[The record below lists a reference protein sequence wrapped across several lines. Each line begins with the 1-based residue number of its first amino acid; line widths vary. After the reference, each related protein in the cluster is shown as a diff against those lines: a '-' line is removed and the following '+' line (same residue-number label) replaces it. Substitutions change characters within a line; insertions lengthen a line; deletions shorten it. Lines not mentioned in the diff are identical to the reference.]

1 MGAQFQVDVQV
12 TTHAEQ
18 VEALEKKLESLQ
30 SKGINLKVNNIDTS
44 KISRQMESVGQKAS
58 QSFNK
63 AFSSGT
69 RTSKVDS
76 NSPINFA
83 KMKLEAKKEIKGI
96 SKTIQAG
103 LAGSGISER
112 ESDKLAQSFVNSQK
126 KGLQAVAKER
136 QKQEIQQRKA
146 YEQQQRQ
153 QQKLSNS
160 YWKDYFANQNA
171 KSPNQK
177 ALSDYYKQQEKEA
190 SAFYKQQQKEAD
202 TNLKKQVANVEKLN
216 QNKANIVTAR
226 ANGKTSTL
234 DALREER
241 KTIKAEQKQ
250 LQKEAERYNNIPG
263 YSQNERAKAIAAKQL
278 GTKSLIDK
286 AWASVQDK
294 DSASIEKRFN
304 SELAKA
310 KKQLQTSISKND
322 YADSKEARDY
332 LKYMD
337 NLKASDWKNPLNK
350 LDEVNKK
357 VATYQSNL
365 QSSHKT
371 NLDNINKEIKAE
383 EENTKQIQKGEE
395 AKARLQRQEKI
406 SQLGYENRLKNA
418 HNQEIM
424 DRIQQTR
431 QKYESQQS
439 QLAKIQQRAT
449 SGEFEAR
456 NAKADKFLS
465 RYEGQDSEVL
475 TKARKYA
482 SELKS
487 LQSELQSGV
496 YASGDKKGLKII
508 PDDQVKLMDQIN
520 EKAKQLQNSFTE
532 ISNLESKTLGA
543 GVATRSANNVA
554 SYMENNTR
562 ALKKYG
568 SALSEIQQQ
577 YRSATT
583 EMEKSNI
590 DKSFAT
596 LKSRISAEGLTGN
609 SAWSELKRATAQI
622 AQFTGVYG
630 ALQNVMFQLPY
641 KAITAV
647 KDYDAAMTNMQMAT
661 GISNTQAQEL
671 MNTYSDMGKQLKVT
685 GVDVATSATEWMKQG
700 KTIEESNKLAQDSIV
715 LSKIGDL
722 SSDDAT
728 RTITAAMKSYDLN
741 ESQVM
746 DFVDQISAIDM
757 ASATDVGGLAD
768 AFNEVAANAN
778 QAGIS
783 TKQLLSY
790 AAVIGETT
798 QEGMSSVG
806 TSLNAIFSRMGNIK
820 LARLKDYQNGGE
832 DLSNVETVLK
842 GVGISL
848 RDTDGEFRNFGDV
861 LDETAGRWSEFG
873 TVQQRAV
880 AQAFSGTNHM
890 NDFMVLMQ
898 QYSKAQEYMQIADD
912 ASGTSMEKYSAYTD
926 SLEGKLEGLKS
937 TFESLSNTVLDS
949 DALKGFV
956 SGGTDVLGLIDKLTN
971 SLGVMGTVAV
981 GAGIFQGKN
990 NSGKSTWDSPHAF
1003 FKMTYAA

>member
-1 MGAQFQVDVQV
+1 MGAQFQVDVNVV
-12 TTHAEQ
+12 THGAEK
-18 VEALEKKLESLQ
+18 VNELEQKLSKMQNKSVDIKFNVQGQNQINNIIQQLQ
-30 SKGINLKVNNIDTS
+30 NVQRQGINLNLNNNNMARSAQNAARQYTQNFQRQINSSKLKYNIDTGKYAAASSRMS
-44 KISRQMESVGQKAS
+44 KQLRAYGTQDTANIQKATAALAS
-58 QSFNK
+58 YN
-63 AFSSGT
+63 
-69 RTSKVDS
+69 
-76 NSPINFA
+76 
-83 KMKLEAKKEIKGI
+83 
-96 SKTIQAG
+96 QA
-103 LAGSGISER
+103 L
-112 ESDKLAQSFVNSQK
+112 DKLQNHYN
-126 KGLQAVAKER
+126 G
-136 QKQEIQQRKA
+136 
-146 YEQQQRQ
+146 
-153 QQKLSNS
+153 SN
-160 YWKDYFANQNA
+160 
-171 KSPNQK
+171 
-177 ALSDYYKQQEKEA
+177 
-190 SAFYKQQQKEAD
+190 
-202 TNLKKQVANVEKLN
+202 V
-216 QNKANIVTAR
+216 
-226 ANGKTSTL
+226 
-234 DALREER
+234 
-241 KTIKAEQKQ
+241 
-250 LQKEAERYNNIPG
+250 
-263 YSQNERAKAIAAKQL
+263 L
-278 GTKSLIDK
+278 G
-286 AWASVQDK
+286 
-294 DSASIEKRFN
+294 
-304 SELAKA
+304 
-310 KKQLQTSISKND
+310 KKQLQQTFQDMTKAGDTFKNTLSQIRDESSK
-322 YADSKEARDY
+322 ALSPTV
-332 LKYMD
+332 
-337 NLKASDWKNPLNK
+337 AS
-350 LDEVNKK
+350 
-357 VATYQSNL
+357 
-365 QSSHKT
+365 
-371 NLDNINKEIKAE
+371 
-383 EENTKQIQKGEE
+383 
-395 AKARLQRQEKI
+395 
-406 SQLGYENRLKNA
+406 
-418 HNQEIM
+418 
-424 DRIQQTR
+424 
-431 QKYESQQS
+431 
-439 QLAKIQQRAT
+439 T
-449 SGEFEAR
+449 SGNKVVEYM
-456 NAKADKFLS
+456 NANS
-465 RYEGQDSEVL
+465 RAV
-475 TKARKYA
+475 
-482 SELKS
+482 
-487 LQSELQSGV
+487 
-496 YASGDKKGLKII
+496 
-508 PDDQVKLMDQIN
+508 
-520 EKAKQLQNSFTE
+520 
-532 ISNLESKTLGA
+532 
-543 GVATRSANNVA
+543 
-554 SYMENNTR
+554 
-562 ALKKYG
+562 KKYG
-568 SALSEIQQQ
+568 ASLKTLEQQ
-577 YRSATT
+577 YRSMTT
-583 EMEKSNI
+583 IEEKANY
-590 DKSFAT
+590 DKVFAN
-596 LKSRISAEGLTGN
+596 LKSRIDAEGLSGN
-609 SAWSELKRATAQI
+609 SWFGELKRATGQI
-622 AQFTGVYG
+622 AQFAGVYG
-630 ALQNVMFQLPY
+630 MLQNTVMQIPY

-820 LARLKDYQNGGE
+820 LSRLKDYQNGGE

-898 QYSKAQEYMQIADD
+898 QYSKAQEYMQVADD

-937 TFESLSNTVLDS
+937 TFESLSSTVLDS

-956 SGGTDVLGLIDKLTN
+956 SGGTEVLGLIDKLTN

>member
-1 MGAQFQVDVQV
+1 MGAQFQVDVNVV
-12 TTHAEQ
+12 THGAEK
-18 VEALEKKLESLQ
+18 VNELEQKLSKMQNKSVDIKFNVQGQNQINNIIQQLQ
-30 SKGINLKVNNIDTS
+30 NVQRQGINLNLNNNNMARSAQNAARQYTQNFQRQINSSKLKYNIDTGKYAAAS
-44 KISRQMESVGQKAS
+44 SRMS
-58 QSFNK
+58 
-63 AFSSGT
+63 
-69 RTSKVDS
+69 
-76 NSPINFA
+76 
-83 KMKLEAKKEIKGI
+83 
-96 SKTIQAG
+96 
-103 LAGSGISER
+103 
-112 ESDKLAQSFVNSQK
+112 
-126 KGLQAVAKER
+126 
-136 QKQEIQQRKA
+136 
-146 YEQQQRQ
+146 
-153 QQKLSNS
+153 
-160 YWKDYFANQNA
+160 
-171 KSPNQK
+171 
-177 ALSDYYKQQEKEA
+177 
-190 SAFYKQQQKEAD
+190 
-202 TNLKKQVANVEKLN
+202 
-216 QNKANIVTAR
+216 
-226 ANGKTSTL
+226 
-234 DALREER
+234 
-241 KTIKAEQKQ
+241 
-250 LQKEAERYNNIPG
+250 
-263 YSQNERAKAIAAKQL
+263 KQL
-278 GTKSLIDK
+278 GAYGTQDTANIQKATAALASYNQALDK
-286 AWASVQDK
+286 LQNHYNGSNV
-294 DSASIEKRFN
+294 
-304 SELAKA
+304 LG
-310 KKQLQTSISKND
+310 KKQLQQTFKDMTKAGDTFKNTLSQIRDESSK
-322 YADSKEARDY
+322 ALS
-332 LKYMD
+332 
-337 NLKASDWKNPLNK
+337 PT
-350 LDEVNKK
+350 
-357 VATYQSNL
+357 VAN
-365 QSSHKT
+365 
-371 NLDNINKEIKAE
+371 
-383 EENTKQIQKGEE
+383 
-395 AKARLQRQEKI
+395 
-406 SQLGYENRLKNA
+406 
-418 HNQEIM
+418 
-424 DRIQQTR
+424 
-431 QKYESQQS
+431 
-439 QLAKIQQRAT
+439 T
-449 SGEFEAR
+449 SGNKVVEYM
-456 NAKADKFLS
+456 NANS
-465 RYEGQDSEVL
+465 RAV
-475 TKARKYA
+475 
-482 SELKS
+482 
-487 LQSELQSGV
+487 
-496 YASGDKKGLKII
+496 
-508 PDDQVKLMDQIN
+508 
-520 EKAKQLQNSFTE
+520 
-532 ISNLESKTLGA
+532 
-543 GVATRSANNVA
+543 
-554 SYMENNTR
+554 
-562 ALKKYG
+562 KKYG
-568 SALSEIQQQ
+568 ASLKTLEQQ
-577 YRSATT
+577 YRSMTT
-583 EMEKSNI
+583 IEEKANY
-590 DKSFAT
+590 DKVFAN
-596 LKSRISAEGLTGN
+596 LKSRIDAEGLSGN
-609 SAWSELKRATAQI
+609 SWFGELKRATGQI
-622 AQFTGVYG
+622 AQFAGAYG
-630 ALQNVMFQLPY
+630 MLQNTVMQIPY

-820 LARLKDYQNGGE
+820 LSRLKDYQNGGE

-848 RDTDGEFRNFGDV
+848 RDADGEFRNFGDV

-956 SGGTDVLGLIDKLTN
+956 SGGTEVLGLIDKLTN

>member
-1 MGAQFQVDVQV
+1 MGAQFQVDVNVV
-12 TTHAEQ
+12 THGAEK
-18 VEALEKKLESLQ
+18 VNELEQKLSKMQNKSVDIKFNVQGQNQINNIIQQLQ
-30 SKGINLKVNNIDTS
+30 NVQRQGINLNLNNNNMARSAQNAARQYTQNFQRQINSSKLKYNIDTGKYAAAS
-44 KISRQMESVGQKAS
+44 SRMS
-58 QSFNK
+58 
-63 AFSSGT
+63 
-69 RTSKVDS
+69 
-76 NSPINFA
+76 
-83 KMKLEAKKEIKGI
+83 
-96 SKTIQAG
+96 
-103 LAGSGISER
+103 
-112 ESDKLAQSFVNSQK
+112 
-126 KGLQAVAKER
+126 
-136 QKQEIQQRKA
+136 
-146 YEQQQRQ
+146 
-153 QQKLSNS
+153 
-160 YWKDYFANQNA
+160 
-171 KSPNQK
+171 
-177 ALSDYYKQQEKEA
+177 
-190 SAFYKQQQKEAD
+190 
-202 TNLKKQVANVEKLN
+202 
-216 QNKANIVTAR
+216 
-226 ANGKTSTL
+226 
-234 DALREER
+234 
-241 KTIKAEQKQ
+241 
-250 LQKEAERYNNIPG
+250 
-263 YSQNERAKAIAAKQL
+263 KQL
-278 GTKSLIDK
+278 GAYGTQDTANIQKATAALASYNQALDK
-286 AWASVQDK
+286 LQNHYNGSNV
-294 DSASIEKRFN
+294 
-304 SELAKA
+304 LG
-310 KKQLQTSISKND
+310 KKQLQ
-322 YADSKEARDY
+322 
-332 LKYMD
+332 
-337 NLKASDWKNPLNK
+337 
-350 LDEVNKK
+350 
-357 VATYQSNL
+357 
-365 QSSHKT
+365 
-371 NLDNINKEIKAE
+371 
-383 EENTKQIQKGEE
+383 
-395 AKARLQRQEKI
+395 
-406 SQLGYENRLKNA
+406 
-418 HNQEIM
+418 
-424 DRIQQTR
+424 QT
-431 QKYESQQS
+431 
-439 QLAKIQQRAT
+439 
-449 SGEFEAR
+449 F
-456 NAKADKFLS
+456 
-465 RYEGQDSEVL
+465 QDM
-475 TKARKYA
+475 TKAGDTFKNTLSQIRDESSKALSPSIA
-482 SELKS
+482 S
-487 LQSELQSGV
+487 
-496 YASGDKKGLKII
+496 ASGNK
-508 PDDQVKLMDQIN
+508 VVEYMN
-520 EKAKQLQNSFTE
+520 ANS
-532 ISNLESKTLGA
+532 
-543 GVATRSANNVA
+543 
-554 SYMENNTR
+554 R
-562 ALKKYG
+562 AVKKYG
-568 SALSEIQQQ
+568 ASLKTLEQQ
-577 YRSATT
+577 YRSMTT
-583 EMEKSNI
+583 IEEKANY
-590 DKSFAT
+590 DKVFAN
-596 LKSRISAEGLTGN
+596 LKSRIDAEGLSGN
-609 SAWSELKRATAQI
+609 SWFGELKRATGQI
-622 AQFTGVYG
+622 AQFAGVYG
-630 ALQNVMFQLPY
+630 MLQNTVMQIPY

-820 LARLKDYQNGGE
+820 LSRLKDYQNGGE
-832 DLSNVETVLK
+832 DLSNVETVLR

-937 TFESLSNTVLDS
+937 TFESLSSTVLDS

-956 SGGTDVLGLIDKLTN
+956 SGGTEVLGLIDKLTN